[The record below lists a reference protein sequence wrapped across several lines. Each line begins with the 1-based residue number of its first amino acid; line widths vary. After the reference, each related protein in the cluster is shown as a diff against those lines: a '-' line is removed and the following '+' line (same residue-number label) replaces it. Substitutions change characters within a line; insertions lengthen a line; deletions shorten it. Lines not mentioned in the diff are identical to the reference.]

1 MKYPEAK
8 LIPIDQIK
16 PYAKNAKK
24 HPQSQIDLLA
34 KQIAEGFDQ
43 PIVVDKNMTII
54 KGHGRRLACLQM
66 GLKEVPVIVR
76 DDLTAQQV
84 KAARI
89 ADNKLAETD
98 WDMATLA
105 EELEALDAG
114 GLDLSYLGFNDDELE
129 SLLGEMA
136 GEEMVEQENEGNTEE
151 IDVEEYEFE
160 HTCPKCGFEFN
171 D

>member
-8 LIPIDQIK
+8 LTPIDKIK
-16 PYAKNAKK
+16 PYANNAKK
-24 HPQSQIDLLA
+24 HPQSQIDLLV
-34 KQIAEGFDQ
+34 KQISEGFDQ

-76 DDLTAQQV
+76 DDLTPDQV

-98 WDMATLA
+98 WDMALLA

-114 GLDLSYLGFNDDELE
+114 GYDVACLGFDDEELE
-129 SLLGEMA
+129 QLLGEL
-136 GEEMVEQENEGNTEE
+136 EREE
-151 IDVEEYEFE
+151 IEEEE
-160 HTCPKCGFEFN
+160 PIESEEKEGSVCPHCGGVI
-171 D
+171 